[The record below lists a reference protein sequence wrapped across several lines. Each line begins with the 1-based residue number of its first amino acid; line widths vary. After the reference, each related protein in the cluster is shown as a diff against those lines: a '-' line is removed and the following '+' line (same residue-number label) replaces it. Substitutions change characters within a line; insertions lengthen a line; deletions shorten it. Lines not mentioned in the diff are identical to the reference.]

1 MHRTTLKCKTDLDS
15 EVATLLRA
23 TTRVASGALTA

>member
-1 MHRTTLKCKTDLDS
+1 MNRTMLKCKTELDS

-23 TTRVASGALTA
+23 TTRFASGAPTA

>member
-1 MHRTTLKCKTDLDS
+1 MHRTMLKCKTDLDS

-23 TTRVASGALTA
+23 PTTA

>member
-1 MHRTTLKCKTDLDS
+1 MHRMMLKPKTDLDS

-23 TTRVASGALTA
+23 TTRFASGAPTA